1 MRTATPWP
9 SPSRFYPGNAGPVT
23 DPRWSL
29 RPIGNRVSRL
39 IHRLAALAAR
49 ANRPSAPTPS
59 HNCGG
64 WMRCVCRDVVR
75 GLVILYLAGSPV
87 WWYDGNGVSAE
98 HPHATP
104 INKPA
109 GTPLC

>member
-1 MRTATPWP
+1 MH
-9 SPSRFYPGNAGPVT
+9 G
-23 DPRWSL
+23 
-29 RPIGNRVSRL
+29 
-39 IHRLAALAAR
+39 
-49 ANRPSAPTPS
+49 
-59 HNCGG
+59 
-64 WMRCVCRDVVR
+64 VCRNVVL